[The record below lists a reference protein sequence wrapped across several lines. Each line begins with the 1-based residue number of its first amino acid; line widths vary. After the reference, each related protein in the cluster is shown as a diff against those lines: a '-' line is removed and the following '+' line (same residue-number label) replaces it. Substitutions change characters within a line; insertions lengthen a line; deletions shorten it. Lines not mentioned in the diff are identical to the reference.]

1 MIGVAGVLLT
11 GLLAVVLLS
20 AWSVAKSLTAAEELA
35 GLDDLRAG
43 LSDVVMATESY
54 RVTVD
59 EAYLTVYAAA
69 TRQVRRATDD
79 IGGAAQ
85 GPRAEALHAQLVYLL
100 EPRLDI
106 EVVREAAGDGRA
118 AAFAREETRQW
129 HAHVQ
134 ALADQLKVDA
144 ADTLNRD
151 RRTLIFGIFMAATIS
166 LAMAALVWAAVL
178 LRRRSLK
185 LAAQAGALSARVNER
200 YRLMVEGSPDV
211 ILLVRQGRIEFVN
224 GAGAALLKGSSADI
238 VGRPIETFFAKDS
251 AFLLQELPLLGRTAT
266 VGAVLSDRVFALDG
280 SSFPAG
286 VRGYSHEE
294 ENGLVITVKCRDVS
308 EYAKLQEQLL
318 QSQRLES
325 VGKLTGGVAH
335 DFNNLLTVILGCAE
349 ELRDQLAGR
358 DGDLALKEAAG
369 AILQATEQG
378 ADLTAHLL
386 AFARRQPLSPRIVD
400 VDALIEA
407 MEPLL
412 RRTLGEDVILAT
424 VHDDTPHSAIIDPG
438 QLENAILNLCLN
450 ARHAMPEG
458 GRLTIE
464 VASVDLDQSYVNWN
478 TEVEPGRYVQLAIS
492 DNGVGMA
499 PDVVERIFD
508 PFFTTRPPGEGS
520 GLGLSM
526 VYGFL
531 KQSRGHVKAY
541 SELGEGT
548 TINLYLPAAG
558 AGAVA
563 SPALPTPVA
572 VGGSERVLV
581 VEDDDLVRNHVVKQ
595 LRALGYDVAEARNG
609 DAALLL
615 LAETRFALLFTD
627 VVMPGELNGR
637 RLADAARRTDP
648 AMRVLFTS
656 GYTENAIV
664 HHGRLDEGVRLLQK
678 PYRRADLARAVREA
692 IDLPVD
698 A

>member
-1 MIGVAGVLLT
+1 
-11 GLLAVVLLS
+11 
-20 AWSVAKSLTAAEELA
+20 
-35 GLDDLRAG
+35 
-43 LSDVVMATESY
+43 
-54 RVTVD
+54 
-59 EAYLTVYAAA
+59 
-69 TRQVRRATDD
+69 
-79 IGGAAQ
+79 
-85 GPRAEALHAQLVYLL
+85 
-100 EPRLDI
+100 
-106 EVVREAAGDGRA
+106 
-118 AAFAREETRQW
+118 
-129 HAHVQ
+129 
-134 ALADQLKVDA
+134 
-144 ADTLNRD
+144 
-151 RRTLIFGIFMAATIS
+151 
-166 LAMAALVWAAVL
+166 
-178 LRRRSLK
+178 
-185 LAAQAGALSARVNER
+185 
-200 YRLMVEGSPDV
+200 
-211 ILLVRQGRIEFVN
+211 
-224 GAGAALLKGSSADI
+224 
-238 VGRPIETFFAKDS
+238 
-251 AFLLQELPLLGRTAT
+251 
-266 VGAVLSDRVFALDG
+266 
-280 SSFPAG
+280 
-286 VRGYSHEE
+286 
-294 ENGLVITVKCRDVS
+294 
-308 EYAKLQEQLL
+308 
-318 QSQRLES
+318 
-325 VGKLTGGVAH
+325 
-335 DFNNLLTVILGCAE
+335 
-349 ELRDQLAGR
+349 
-358 DGDLALKEAAG
+358 
-369 AILQATEQG
+369 
-378 ADLTAHLL
+378 
-386 AFARRQPLSPRIVD
+386 
-400 VDALIEA
+400 